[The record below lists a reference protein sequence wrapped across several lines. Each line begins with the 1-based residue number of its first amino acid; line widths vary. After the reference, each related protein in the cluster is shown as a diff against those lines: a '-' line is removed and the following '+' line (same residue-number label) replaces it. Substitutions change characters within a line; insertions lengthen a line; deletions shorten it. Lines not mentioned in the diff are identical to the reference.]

1 MMGMK
6 RISFIVVLA
15 LSLGKPA
22 WASPGNSASD
32 AREIPE
38 QPPEVQIKR
47 IGVPEI
53 SIDQKREIYEK
64 ALDAAEAGNVKQMRK
79 LIADLDDYPLIGQV
93 EFEYYKRHLAS
104 IPDDEIVH
112 FLKRNSYMVFSDY
125 LRERW
130 LKRLAQKGEWDK
142 YMRYYDIQSNSDKEL
157 YCFHLDQQLKTS
169 QDQAAVMASIERL
182 WLTGRRLPGACNPVF
197 REWSRAGYMTQDMVW
212 ARIKLAMESR
222 RVSLARE
229 LSYYLPAQNRIWVKR
244 WINMHRHPAR
254 ELANINY
261 PVVTPVARMIVKHG
275 IARLAYRDPESA
287 MERWQKLKQ
296 TYQFFGE
303 DENYVLRQLGILAAQ
318 HHLPQAVAWLSA
330 VSASPNDQDLAE
342 WRVRAA
348 LRNGDWDRAEYFLAA
363 LPLGVQE
370 EEEWQYWKARILE
383 HKNRIAEARK
393 VYERLAQSRSYYG
406 FLASDHIGASYSMQ
420 HKSVDATPAE
430 LNTMGRRFDVEVAH
444 ELLEV
449 GDTVNARRQW
459 TWLTQRL
466 SRRDLQVAAVMAKN
480 WGWYDRAI
488 LTVSKSGH
496 MDDLDLRFPVL
507 YRDKVEQNADRVGLD
522 PGWIFGVMRQES
534 AFVSDARSPVGA
546 LGLMQLMPYTGRAT
560 AKRLKLDIRSR
571 SAILNVDN
579 NLKLGSAYLKRVLDR
594 TDGNQT
600 LATASYNAGPHKV
613 KGWLPENDM
622 DADIWVESIPYTE
635 TRNYIKNVFG
645 YAAIYDH
652 RLGTKLTRVVSRMP
666 VIEGTKDEK

>member
-1 MMGMK
+1 MTDMR

-15 LSLGKPA
+15 LALGKPA
-22 WASPGNSASD
+22 WANTDDTRDHSG
-32 AREIPE
+32 
-38 QPPEVQIKR
+38 QPPAVEIKR
-47 IGVPEI
+47 VSAPELTI
-53 SIDQKREIYEK
+53 EQKREIYQK
-64 ALDAAEAGNVKQMRK
+64 ALDAARQGKAKLMRK

-93 EFEYYKRHLAS
+93 EFEYYKRHLDS
-104 IPDDEIVH
+104 TPDDDIIR
-112 FLKRNSYMVFSDY
+112 FIKRNSYMVFSDY

-130 LKRLAQKGEWDK
+130 LHKLAKKQEWDK
-142 YMRYYDIQSNSDKEL
+142 FMRYYDIQSSRDKKL
-157 YCFHLDQQLKTS
+157 YCYHLTRQLKTS

-182 WLTGRRLPGACNPVF
+182 WLNGRRLPSVCNPVF
-197 REWSRAGYMTQDMVW
+197 RKWSRAGYLSQDLVW

-222 RVSLARE
+222 RLSLARE
-229 LSYYLPAQNRIWVKR
+229 LSYYLPAQNRVWVTR
-244 WINMHRHPAR
+244 WIRMHRHPAR
-254 ELANINY
+254 ELAKINF
-261 PVVTPVARMIVKHG
+261 PVVTPVARMVIKHG
-275 IARLAYRDPESA
+275 IARLAYRDPEAA
-287 MERWQKLKQ
+287 MERWQNLKQ
-296 TYQFFGE
+296 KYQFFGE
-303 DENYVLRQLGILAAQ
+303 DENYVLRKLGILAAK

-330 VSASPNDQDLAE
+330 VSANPNDQELAE

-348 LRNGDWDRAEYFLAA
+348 LRNGDWDRAEYFLTA

-370 EEEWQYWKARILE
+370 EEEWRYWKARILE
-383 HKNRIAEARK
+383 HKNRIVAARK
-393 VYERLAQSRSYYG
+393 EYERLAQSRSYYG
-406 FLASDHIGASYSMQ
+406 FLASDHIGVSYSMQ
-420 HKSVDATPAE
+420 HKSVDAKPAE
-430 LNTMGRRFDVEVAH
+430 LNTMSRRQDVGVAH

-459 TWLTQRL
+459 NWLTQRL
-466 SRRDLQVAAVMAKN
+466 SRRNLQVAAVIAKN

-496 MDDLDLRFPVL
+496 MDDLDLRFPLL
-507 YRDKVEQNADRVGLD
+507 YRDKVEKNADNVGLD

-534 AFVSDARSPVGA
+534 AFIKDARSPVGA

-560 AKRLKLDIRSR
+560 ARRLKLNIRSR

-613 KGWLPENDM
+613 RRWLPKQDM

-635 TRNYIKNVFG
+635 TRHYIKNVFG

-666 VIEGTKDEK
+666 VVEGTEDEK

>member
-1 MMGMK
+1 MTGMK

-15 LSLGKPA
+15 LALGKPA
-22 WASPGNSASD
+22 MAGLDEAQKASD
-32 AREIPE
+32 E
-38 QPPEVQIKR
+38 PPAVEIKR

-53 SIDQKREIYEK
+53 SIEEKREIYEK
-64 ALDAAEAGNVKQMRK
+64 ALEAAERGNVEKMRK
-79 LIADLDDYPLIGQV
+79 LIADLDDYPLIGQI
-93 EFEYYKRHLAS
+93 EFEYYKRHISS
-104 IPDDEIVH
+104 IPDDEIIH
-112 FLKRNSYMVFSDY
+112 FIKRNSHMVFSDY

-130 LKRLAQKGEWDK
+130 LQRLAKKQEWDK
-142 YMRYYDIQSNSDKEL
+142 FMRYYDIQSSSNPEL
-157 YCFHLDQQLKTS
+157 YCYHLDRKLKTS

-182 WLTGRRLPGACNPVF
+182 WLTGKRLPGACNPVF
-197 REWSRAGYMTQDMVW
+197 RAWSRAGYMTQDMVW

-222 RVSLARE
+222 RLSLARE
-229 LSYYLPAQNRIWVKR
+229 LSYYLPAQNRVWVTR
-244 WINMHRHPAR
+244 WIRMHRHPAR
-254 ELANINY
+254 ELAKIDY

-275 IARLAYRDPESA
+275 IARLAYRDPEAA

-348 LRNGDWDRAEYFLAA
+348 LRNGDWDRAEYFLTA

-370 EEEWQYWKARILE
+370 EEEWRYWKARILE
-383 HKNRIAEARK
+383 HKNQIVAARK
-393 VYERLAQSRSYYG
+393 EFERLAQNRSYYG
-406 FLASDHIGASYSMQ
+406 FLASDHIGVSYSMQ
-420 HKSVDATPAE
+420 HKSVDAKPAE
-430 LNTMGRRFDVEVAH
+430 LNILSRRPDFEVAH

-449 GDTVNARRQW
+449 DDTVNARRQW
-459 TWLTQRL
+459 NWLTQKL

-496 MDDLDLRFPVL
+496 MDDLDLRFPLL
-507 YRDKVEQNADRVGLD
+507 YRDKVEKNADRVGLD

-560 AKRLKLDIRSR
+560 AKRLKLNIRSR

-613 KGWLPENDM
+613 KRWLPENDM
-622 DADIWVESIPYTE
+622 AADVWVESIPYTE

-652 RLGTKLTRVVSRMP
+652 RLGTKLMRVVSRMP

>member
-6 RISFIVVLA
+6 RFSFIVVLA
-15 LSLGKPA
+15 LALGKPV
-22 WASPGNSASD
+22 WANPEAVNAQPG
-32 AREIPE
+32 
-38 QPPEVQIKR
+38 QPPAVEIKR
-47 IGVPEI
+47 ISDPELTVE
-53 SIDQKREIYEK
+53 QKRKIYEK
-64 ALDAAEAGNVKQMRK
+64 ALEAAQSGNTKLMRK
-79 LIADLDDYPLIGQV
+79 LVADLDDYPLIGQV
-93 EFEYYKRHLAS
+93 EFEYYKRHLDAT
-104 IPDDEIVH
+104 PDDDIIH
-112 FLKRNSYMVFSDY
+112 FIKRNSYMVFSDY

-130 LKRLAQKGEWDK
+130 LHKLAKKQEWSK
-142 YMRYYDIQSNSDKEL
+142 FMRYYDIQSSRDKQL
-157 YCFHLDQQLKTS
+157 YCYHLDRKLKTS

-182 WLTGRRLPGACNPVF
+182 WLTGKRLPAVCNPVF
-197 REWSRAGYMTQDMVW
+197 RKWSHAGYLSQDLVW
-212 ARIKLAMESR
+212 ERIKLAMESR
-222 RVSLARE
+222 RISLARE
-229 LSYYLPAQNRIWVKR
+229 LSYYLPAQNRVWVSR
-244 WINMHRHPAR
+244 WILMHRHPAK
-254 ELANINY
+254 ELAKINY
-261 PVVTPVARMIVKHG
+261 PVVTPIARMIIKHG
-275 IARLAYRDPESA
+275 IGRLAYRDPEAA
-287 MERWQKLKQ
+287 MERWQQLKKQ
-296 TYQFFGE
+296 YQFFGE
-303 DENYVLRQLGILAAQ
+303 DENYVLRKLGILAAQ

-330 VSASPNDQDLAE
+330 VSANPNDQDLAE

-348 LRNGDWDRAEYFLAA
+348 LRNGDWDRAEYFLTA

-383 HKNRIAEARK
+383 HKDRIIVARK
-393 VYERLAQSRSYYG
+393 IYERLAQSRSYYG
-406 FLASDHIGASYSMQ
+406 FLASDHIGVSYSMQ
-420 HKSVDATPAE
+420 HKSVDVSPAE
-430 LNTMGRRFDVEVAH
+430 LNAMNQRPDVAVAH

-459 TWLTQRL
+459 NWMMQKL
-466 SRRDLQVAAVMAKN
+466 SRRNLQVAAVMAKN

-507 YRDKVEQNADRVGLD
+507 YRDKVEKNADRVGLD

-534 AFVSDARSPVGA
+534 AFVKDARSPVGA

-560 AKRLKLDIRSR
+560 ARRLKLNIRSR

-613 KGWLPENDM
+613 KRWMPEKDM

-635 TRNYIKNVFG
+635 TRHYIKNVFG

-652 RLGTKLTRVVSRMP
+652 RLGAKLTRVVSRMP
-666 VIEGTKDEK
+666 VIEGTEDEK